1 MKQTLIIKDRSTSL
15 EIHKEYMVLNFCD
28 NETVVSFRHIDK
40 LYINKHIDIKSFELV
55 YLASIL
61 KLFIIDRFGN
71 ILAEVKYY
79 AQN

>member
-28 NETVVSFRHIDK
+28 NETVVSFRYIDK
-40 LYINKHIDIKSFELV
+40 LYINKHIDIKSYELV

-71 ILAEVKYY
+71 ILVEVKYY